1 MRQNT
6 KYLIIGA
13 SVVAIALVV
22 GLTFYSLKRGNSK
35 KKIKN
40 AAKLAKLEYDSWGKG
55 SIKEGNSDTIQ
66 RLRDY
71 WKKGVKINN
80 SDSWYINTAWS
91 AAFTSFVMRESGFD
105 DFKFNASHSVY
116 IRDSIKNKKQ
126 NLSGFK
132 GYKPNETKVEVG
144 DLVCYPRQA
153 GVTYDTQSAYAS
165 HCDIIVEIENN
176 KAIGVGGNVSNS
188 VSQTTYPLSS
198 GKIDKAK
205 DSKSYGGVFV
215 VIKPPK

>member
-1 MRQNT
+1 
-6 KYLIIGA
+6 
-13 SVVAIALVV
+13 
-22 GLTFYSLKRGNSK
+22 
-35 KKIKN
+35 
-40 AAKLAKLEYDSWGKG
+40 
-55 SIKEGNSDTIQ
+55 
-66 RLRDY
+66 
-71 WKKGVKINN
+71 
-80 SDSWYINTAWS
+80 
-91 AAFTSFVMRESGFD
+91 MRESGFD

-126 NLSGFK
+126 NLGGFK

-165 HCDIIVEIENN
+165 HCDIIVEVENN

-188 VSQTTYPLSS
+188 VAQTTYPLSS

>member
-1 MRQNT
+1 MRQRT
-6 KYLIIGA
+6 IKIIVGA
-13 SVVAIALVV
+13 SIAVTVLTA
-22 GLTFYSLKRGNSK
+22 GLFFIIRKKNKKNRSK
-35 KKIKN
+35 LS
-40 AAKLAKLEYDSWGKG
+40 AKLALEEYNSWGKG

-80 SDSWYINTAWS
+80 NDSWYINTAWS

-165 HCDIIVEIENN
+165 HCDIIVEVEKN

-188 VSQTTYPLSS
+188 VSQTTYPLNS

-215 VIKPPK
+215 VIKPPQ